1 MSNFSAIHMALQNS
15 DDLNRVET
23 SKLYETL
30 ANSTLGRGHCGK
42 RVACDRASR
51 SCPFR
56 KFLKLWLLKSF
67 VARQRSG
74 TRAATGFTMKIITV
88 QLPARLTKR
97 ILFPRAGPP
106 RAAGF
111 RALPIEGIGRRCLFT
126 FFRSLRAVLS
136 GVLDSSA
143 YNQVSLGREVCVA
156 FTSQGPVIFRYG
168 RNSPVD
174 SVSAT
179 RETNRRTNS
188 GVKLPEPKP

>member
-1 MSNFSAIHMALQNS
+1 
-15 DDLNRVET
+15 
-23 SKLYETL
+23 
-30 ANSTLGRGHCGK
+30 
-42 RVACDRASR
+42 
-51 SCPFR
+51 
-56 KFLKLWLLKSF
+56 
-67 VARQRSG
+67 
-74 TRAATGFTMKIITV
+74 MKIITV